1 MRAQRR
7 AALISI
13 GIGLALIAGLTALF
27 ALAFV
32 DHHAERSFV
41 TYRYARNL
49 AGGQGFVYNPGERV
63 LSDGVAPPYVLLLS
77 LGTKLTPDIPALG
90 NLIGVVA
97 LALGGLALFGVV
109 YTGGGKI
116 AAPIST
122 AIYAGFPLL
131 WATLGLETT
140 LWMALGLLAV
150 WLHSREWGIGAAVAV
165 AVATLIRPETGGLAL
180 ILVADSLIGGRPTR
194 ALPGAIYAGVV
205 GLEIMW
211 ALVTFESGGP
221 LPGLPGS
228 HLADILPDLIAPNV
242 VAGLGIVGRALFAI
256 SWLWA
261 GVLLLAVPGALRLK
275 EHHPALILVGWA
287 GLHLLGLVILRAAV
301 SPWNYAPLIPAL
313 GALGALGVEW
323 LTRQTPQGWVRW
335 AVGGVACLLVAGAVV
350 HSYAGVDGGRPEQAA
365 AWEALTPTPVAR
377 NDVEAGAWL
386 RDNTAPEDRVGVT
399 RIGVLGYIADRHLL
413 DYRGRLQ
420 PDLAQAVLRGDGQ
433 WWLGEYAPEYVVLR
447 ASEVEELDG
456 YSPTADPSFTR
467 TYAEAARFDIAPG
480 EEEPVLIFRRAA
492 EPLPLTDLL
501 AGMVTFS
508 EGLTL
513 NGVATDFALDPL
525 EMGRTAR
532 VRLEWVLD
540 APIEGERYVAIRIQN
555 RTGVVAALAGR
566 TLDFSDWPQRRLI
579 TSYHTIELAPA
590 LSPGVY
596 DLEVGI
602 GSDPY
607 ALTWQPVTHAK
618 VPFKDETFVGGVSG
632 TRADFGDIA
641 LLGYRLVRAEETL
654 DVSLMWQ
661 AVAAPRVDYRVL
673 IQVRDAR
680 GSIVAQAEVEPH
692 EGTYPT
698 SIWSAGERVP
708 DTYHLDIAGLA
719 PGDYQ
724 VYAGLVGPGG
734 SRLLTLDGRDAVL
747 VGHLSIMEEEE
758 GETP

>member
-13 GIGLALIAGLTALF
+13 GAGLALIAGLTALF

-63 LSDGVAPPYVLLLS
+63 LSDGVAPLYVFLLS

-90 NLIGVVA
+90 NLVGVAA

-116 AAPIST
+116 AAPISA

-131 WATLGLETT
+131 WTTLGLETT

-165 AVATLIRPETGGLAL
+165 ALATLIRPETGGLAL

-205 GLEIMW
+205 ALEIMW

-221 LPGLPGS
+221 LPDLPGS

-261 GVLLLAVPGALRLK
+261 GVLILAVPGALRLK
-275 EHHPALILVGWA
+275 EHRPALVLVGWA

-313 GALGALGVEW
+313 AALAALGVEW
-323 LTRQTPQGWVRW
+323 LVGQTPQGWIRW
-335 AVGGVACLLVAGAVV
+335 AVGGVAGLLVAGAVA

-386 RDNTAPEDRVGVT
+386 HDNTAPEDRVGVT

-447 ASEVEELDG
+447 ASEVEALDG
-456 YSPTADPSFTR
+456 YSPAEDSSFTR
-467 TYAEAARFDIAPG
+467 TYTEAAHFDIAPG
-480 EEEPVLIFRRAA
+480 EEEPVQIFQRAV

-501 AGMVTFS
+501 AGMVAFPG
-508 EGLTL
+508 GLTL

-525 EMGRTAR
+525 ETGRAAR

-555 RTGVVAALAGR
+555 RTGAVAALAGR

-579 TSYHTIELAPA
+579 TSYHTIELAPT

-747 VGHLSIMEEEE
+747 VGHLSIMEE